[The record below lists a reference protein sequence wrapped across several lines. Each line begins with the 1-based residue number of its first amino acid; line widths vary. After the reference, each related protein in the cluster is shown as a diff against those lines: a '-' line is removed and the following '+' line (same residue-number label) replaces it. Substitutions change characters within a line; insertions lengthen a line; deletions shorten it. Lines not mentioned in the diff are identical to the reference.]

1 MWSLQKFSDARRRTL
16 EKHPRLHPR
25 SDSLSQTS
33 QQIRGKC
40 LNSGWCQWI
49 WSWRLPVV
57 CCSTKNLLNFIQ
69 MLFDVDVWKWSTA
82 VTVPKV
88 WQLSGRTE
96 SCHEYIIYQETER
109 ADDTHSKPLQ
119 TSHLHSSPEWP
130 RRKAV
135 NLQLRTPS
143 AQTLFQGSQRKNAT
157 SAFCWEGWLLR
168 WKQRC
173 RSPAVC
179 TLCPR
184 GSGPRLWTLRSPVWF
199 RSRCG
204 WEASQHRQRS
214 PLWLW
219 ARHRPKSHLNHLLDR
234 HVKMRRGQ
242 NPLQLHLTN
251 ATRKKGCWQR
261 RGREV
266 SFKIVLNMNKIFY

>member
-1 MWSLQKFSDARRRTL
+1 MCESD
-16 EKHPRLHPR
+16 P
-25 SDSLSQTS
+25 
-33 QQIRGKC
+33 
-40 LNSGWCQWI
+40 
-49 WSWRLPVV
+49 
-57 CCSTKNLLNFIQ
+57 
-69 MLFDVDVWKWSTA
+69 
-82 VTVPKV
+82 
-88 WQLSGRTE
+88 QLSGRTE
-96 SCHEYIIYQETER
+96 SCHEYIIYQETKR

-135 NLQLRTPS
+135 DLQFRTPS

-157 SAFCWEGWLLR
+157 SAFCWEGWRLR

-219 ARHRPKSHLNHLLDR
+219 ARHRPKSHLNHLLETDTSKWGGAKIHSAVTPDQR
-234 HVKMRRGQ
+234 HEEEETLTETRERG
-242 NPLQLHLTN
+242 
-251 ATRKKGCWQR
+251 G
-261 RGREV
+261 V
-266 SFKIVLNMNKIFY
+266 

>member
-1 MWSLQKFSDARRRTL
+1 MCESD
-16 EKHPRLHPR
+16 P
-25 SDSLSQTS
+25 
-33 QQIRGKC
+33 
-40 LNSGWCQWI
+40 
-49 WSWRLPVV
+49 
-57 CCSTKNLLNFIQ
+57 
-69 MLFDVDVWKWSTA
+69 
-82 VTVPKV
+82 
-88 WQLSGRTE
+88 QLSGRTE
-96 SCHEYIIYQETER
+96 SCHEYIIYQETKR

-135 NLQLRTPS
+135 DLQLRTPS

-157 SAFCWEGWLLR
+157 SAFCWEGWRLR

-219 ARHRPKSHLNHLLDR
+219 ARHRPKSHLNHLLETDTSKWGGAKIHSAVTPDQCHEEEETLTEKR
-234 HVKMRRGQ
+234 ERG
-242 NPLQLHLTN
+242 
-251 ATRKKGCWQR
+251 G
-261 RGREV
+261 V
-266 SFKIVLNMNKIFY
+266 

>member
-1 MWSLQKFSDARRRTL
+1 MWSLQKFSDPRRRTL

-96 SCHEYIIYQETER
+96 SCHEYIIYQETGNWTSR
-109 ADDTHSKPLQ
+109 RHPQQ
-119 TSHLHSSPEWP
+119 TAS
-130 RRKAV
+130 
-135 NLQLRTPS
+135 NI
-143 AQTLFQGSQRKNAT
+143 
-157 SAFCWEGWLLR
+157 
-168 WKQRC
+168 
-173 RSPAVC
+173 SPAQFTWMTEEESRGFTAPHSISADSLPRQSEEKTPHRHFVGKVDGFGGNSDAAAQLSAHYARVVQVPDC
-179 TLCPR
+179 GLCAHRFGFVPDVDEKLPST
-184 GSGPRLWTLRSPVWF
+184 GSGVLSGSEHAIV
-199 RSRCG
+199 
-204 WEASQHRQRS
+204 Q
-214 PLWLW
+214 
-219 ARHRPKSHLNHLLDR
+219 NHIWII
-234 HVKMRRGQ
+234 
-242 NPLQLHLTN
+242 
-251 ATRKKGCWQR
+251 C
-261 RGREV
+261 
-266 SFKIVLNMNKIFY
+266 

>member
-1 MWSLQKFSDARRRTL
+1 MWSLQKFSDPRRRTL

-96 SCHEYIIYQETER
+96 SCHEYIIYQETGNWTSR
-109 ADDTHSKPLQ
+109 RHPQQ
-119 TSHLHSSPEWP
+119 TAS
-130 RRKAV
+130 
-135 NLQLRTPS
+135 NI
-143 AQTLFQGSQRKNAT
+143 
-157 SAFCWEGWLLR
+157 
-168 WKQRC
+168 
-173 RSPAVC
+173 SPAQF
-179 TLCPR
+179 TWMTEEESRGFTAPHSISADSLPR
-184 GSGPRLWTLRSPVWF
+184 QSEKKRHIGVLLGRLTASVETAMPQPSCLHTMPAWF
-199 RSRCG
+199 RSQTVDSALTGLVSFPMWMRSFPAQAA
-204 WEASQHRQRS
+204 ESSLALSTPSSKITSESSVRQTRQNEEG
-214 PLWLW
+214 
-219 ARHRPKSHLNHLLDR
+219 PKST
-234 HVKMRRGQ
+234 
-242 NPLQLHLTN
+242 LQLHLTN
-251 ATRKKGCWQR
+251 ATRKKGRWQR

-266 SFKIVLNMNKIFY
+266 SFKIVF